1 MQLEPRAQHADA
13 ELWRAVHDA
22 PTCTLPRGKE
32 LAVGRF
38 DAPHGMPADRLAMA
52 ASRSALDRRGSEQ
65 LR

>member
-22 PTCTLPRGKE
+22 PTSTPPRSEG